1 MPIYEIAGRQ
11 INAQKSLSEEEINE
25 IYSSI
30 TKNQEPEQPKEEGNW
45 VSSALGRSWQSAK
58 EAAQGVG
65 LGITSAIDTPKIAQR
80 YMDRSKELQKEE
92 VAGPKS
98 TSFEDLQNVY
108 KNEGILSGLAE
119 TPKFAAEKALES
131 SVESAAPFIAGGIAG
146 AFTGG
151 VGAPIA
157 AGITTAIIQQ
167 FGHDMA
173 RQAQEKIN
181 SGELEP
187 GAAIAAAIPQGA
199 LDYVADRFTFG
210 MKMSPGATKAI
221 KDEAKKE
228 IEKTIGERI
237 FGGMVKGAIT
247 EPPTEMAQQALER
260 GQAGLPLNNEEAW
273 KEYKEAGGA
282 ALAAGALGGG
292 AFGAIQREDKSQ
304 DTTPANTENTASAV
318 TPETEV
324 EPATSETSNLYT
336 GMPVLAGEQEEQK
349 QDNLI
354 YQKFKGVKQLPIDRN
369 QLIFDKDGNEIT
381 AGEYYD
387 RHIAESNKPN
397 DGIKRAHAFN
407 STNKKIKEYQ
417 AAQNTQEEQNQQV
430 VTPPQDQNIYNDEI
444 EEDVPS
450 TFEEQGQQG
459 QKEAFVPTHIL
470 YDVATPRNPNKKLN
484 EPIPVQ
490 EIPSD
495 PEDLLSQATYLDQ
508 HGNIHTYDITNDI
521 QRITKPEEQGQ
532 QITDQNQGQNERA
545 SAASDTSAPLGASST
560 QEPEENQ
567 QVVTPPEEKKTTPPK
582 RKANV
587 KVKLLPEEKQQLK
600 NQLRNWEKPGYKIK
614 ETPLALAQK
623 VGVYTPGDTRA
634 DMLAKIK
641 AALKSETDEETISEE
656 IPKEIPEE
664 SDKAEN
670 TIKYKKGYKK
680 TAFPSAENFLN
691 QENVIGGIKAPET
704 VSEGIKH
711 AAAIEAAD
719 RIDSVLKKPLL
730 KELKEILITKQEKEN
745 ARRATKRKE
754 TEIDKLFAEKQG
766 KPWSKER
773 YNEAIARNK
782 DVKYSTENLR
792 AFMSRKEIADIYHKY
807 SGKKKVKL
815 AASKKTAINNKKA
828 FLDSLTPEQYKEYEK
843 LLDVQFENEANA
855 NAYSGDHNRTNKI
868 NKDVEIVNKIE
879 DQIAAGTKYAKTPN
893 ALVKLAKKLKIYN
906 AEWSIKDQLTAVKN
920 KIRENEEATNI
931 DEKLISEAETKN
943 RETLILQEEK
953 EEKEAEIAQQ
963 IKDLN
968 QSERQRRKKEVEAS
982 ANAVEENGVEL
993 EASAQALM
1001 DIIDNARVK
1010 EGVSEG
1016 LTSALETVLSQKAT
1030 LEDLLNDLANKDY
1043 AIKGNPSNIIAR
1055 ELKSILNNLNTSYAP
1070 KIRIGKFAGDETAD
1084 GVFDPIKNEIVLK
1097 GNKGTYTGKRSLNE
1111 TVLHEITHSLL
1122 DHVLENPK
1130 AYLKSL
1136 SNDLQKTNSEK
1147 AIKRLNVLYKAAQ
1160 ANPDIKDNFEISNIK
1175 EFVAEVMSNP
1185 EFQLALGNMP
1195 YIGEKAGKPTN
1206 FFNNVVNTIATIL
1219 GFKNKD
1225 NNGANLRIALSDIL
1239 SLVSYPNETV
1249 QATKRSFSKTAPA
1262 YAPGG
1267 AFSDLD
1273 KKISLYGQREERN
1286 KDVTGSSL
1294 ASAYNNLVRLYQN
1307 SSVRLKNW
1315 QNTTELTGLIDHDPG
1330 STFTNVYTQR
1340 VLAQELGRI
1349 ARKEHVI
1356 PQEEKL
1362 IKDITNL
1369 TKALNLKDENQT
1381 LNLLHNFKLGLHGVE
1396 RRETKYYLTKDLDKT
1411 PKFKDPTSVSTTPIS
1426 AEGYRDA
1433 IIKMVRT
1440 DKKFTEKQCQDLW
1453 AAIKHLGDNYA
1464 MPDPVN
1470 NDINNDKYN
1479 SVGITSPEEQRMIQD
1494 YNELAKINPTARAYV
1509 DSIFKTLQ
1517 ELNNSVKQLDRKSN
1531 YMSDPVENIINFY
1544 GWKNYSPFKGIP
1556 EHNAVDTTFD
1566 YGKLKTS
1573 NTYREMADPW
1583 AGNIDDSENCIV
1595 QTITDAYK
1603 ACDRTGYRNV
1613 TTAVKNAASTMVK
1626 GKPILNA
1633 KIHPAMPFTD
1643 REKFKELG
1651 QKLKERSILHYNKDG
1666 SVNIIEFDHNS
1677 VDILNGIRRQY
1688 VPTGKVV
1695 NTMSALTS
1703 AIGQFHTR
1711 YNINFA
1717 PMNFFRD
1724 MLTNAW
1730 TMGAEKGIGLS
1741 AKYIATIATDVVL
1754 NGGIV
1759 KAWNIASM
1767 YEKNNIAGIRA
1778 LLTSKDPFKR
1788 IIAEYILHGGK
1799 VSHRAA
1805 MSLKENYDKMDK
1817 IGNKHHIAHTMDS
1830 INTIVDTWNEMF
1842 ELASRASAYKSFKS
1856 KYTKELLKKNKNM
1869 SLQDAERTAGVR
1881 AAAEAK
1887 NLANFEQTGLHSKTL
1902 GAFFMFS
1909 RPAATGAVRALDA
1922 LLPAVTSVD
1931 RALKNIPNSGAFT
1944 YKVDPVTH
1952 KRIYDNKQ
1960 AVDNYVKGFK
1970 ERRKN
1975 AQIMTTSLIGMGML
1989 AYTMAKS
1996 MSDDDDKGRNRV
2008 SSDSPDQWTKFA
2020 RFYIPGHESPIQIPW
2035 GFGLGAFAAMG
2046 AQMAMVADPDNK
2058 VGFKRAFSNIATQ
2071 ISFDSYL
2078 PVPISR
2084 IDFMDDPLRFAV
2096 DSMTP
2101 SIGRPLVEYAMNKN
2115 GLGQAIYSTTGSHN
2129 NAYAGRES
2137 VPEIYKMAAR
2147 YFADSTNG
2155 AINITPNTLSF
2166 FANNYAD
2173 GLSKFLEIGTGASL
2187 IAQGKKEFDITK
2199 DSFRKDVPFIGSF
2212 IGAKANVDSR
2222 EFSSIEKQIKDI
2234 KDDLDMFK
2242 SNPKEYAEYI
2252 ERNPM
2257 APAIVD
2263 IYDKAK
2269 GKYLDKLNH
2278 IKNIYERSPDLSPIE
2293 RQQLVKPIDE
2303 AINNIKYTLVNTFES
2318 YGVKPR

>member
-1 MPIYEIAGRQ
+1 
-11 INAQKSLSEEEINE
+11 
-25 IYSSI
+25 
-30 TKNQEPEQPKEEGNW
+30 
-45 VSSALGRSWQSAK
+45 
-58 EAAQGVG
+58 
-65 LGITSAIDTPKIAQR
+65 
-80 YMDRSKELQKEE
+80 
-92 VAGPKS
+92 
-98 TSFEDLQNVY
+98 
-108 KNEGILSGLAE
+108 
-119 TPKFAAEKALES
+119 
-131 SVESAAPFIAGGIAG
+131 
-146 AFTGG
+146 
-151 VGAPIA
+151 
-157 AGITTAIIQQ
+157 
-167 FGHDMA
+167 
-173 RQAQEKIN
+173 
-181 SGELEP
+181 
-187 GAAIAAAIPQGA
+187 
-199 LDYVADRFTFG
+199 
-210 MKMSPGATKAI
+210 
-221 KDEAKKE
+221 
-228 IEKTIGERI
+228 
-237 FGGMVKGAIT
+237 
-247 EPPTEMAQQALER
+247 
-260 GQAGLPLNNEEAW
+260 
-273 KEYKEAGGA
+273 
-282 ALAAGALGGG
+282 
-292 AFGAIQREDKSQ
+292 
-304 DTTPANTENTASAV
+304 
-318 TPETEV
+318 
-324 EPATSETSNLYT
+324 
-336 GMPVLAGEQEEQK
+336 MPVLAGEQKQKEQKQEEQK
-349 QDNLI
+349 QEEQDDLI
-354 YQKFKGVKQLPIDRN
+354 YQKFKGVEQVPIDRN

-387 RHIAESNKPN
+387 KHIAESDKDN
-397 DGIKRAHAFN
+397 DSIKRAHAFN
-407 STNKKIKEYQ
+407 STNKRIKEYQ
-417 AAQNTQEEQNQQV
+417 AAQNTQEEQGQEEQNQQV
-430 VTPPQDQNIYNDEI
+430 VTPPRDQNIYNDKI

-450 TFEEQGQQG
+450 TFEGQ
-459 QKEAFVPTHIL
+459 
-470 YDVATPRNPNKKLN
+470 D
-484 EPIPVQ
+484 
-490 EIPSD
+490 
-495 PEDLLSQATYLDQ
+495 
-508 HGNIHTYDITNDI
+508 
-521 QRITKPEEQGQ
+521 Q
-532 QITDQNQGQNERA
+532 QITDQGQNKRA
-545 SAASDTSAPLGASST
+545 PTASDTSAPLGASST
-560 QEPEENQ
+560 EEQRFEITPPPEEQ
-567 QVVTPPEEKKTTPPK
+567 RFEITPPPEEKKTTPPK
-582 RKANV
+582 GKANV
-587 KVKLLPEEKQQLK
+587 KVKLPKEKITEANKVVKKVEDQIASGTNYSKTPNAIVALAKSLNVYDAGWTPAQQLTAVK
-600 NQLRNWEKPGYKIK
+600 NRISEAQELGIAHKGDIFPDILANTNKAFGFGKKQSEKDEYANLTQK
-614 ETPLALAQK
+614 EIDKLEKAKDKELPKNYAYDT
-623 VGVYTPGDTRA
+623 GYTPT
-634 DMLAKIK
+634 KQ
-641 AALKSETDEETISEE
+641 
-656 IPKEIPEE
+656 
-664 SDKAEN
+664 
-670 TIKYKKGYKK
+670 
-680 TAFPSAENFLN
+680 PSAENFLN
-691 QENVIGGIKAPET
+691 QNSLYNTEAPKT
-704 VSEGIKH
+704 VNNSIDH
-711 AAAIEAAD
+711 AAFSVASD
-719 RIDSVLKKPLL
+719 RIDDFKINKKTPQNRQEYIANRDVFINSLNN
-730 KELKEILITKQEKEN
+730 KQ
-745 ARRATKRKE
+745 RTVY
-754 TEIDKLFAEKQG
+754 D
-766 KPWSKER
+766 
-773 YNEAIARNK
+773 
-782 DVKYSTENLR
+782 
-792 AFMSRKEIADIYHKY
+792 
-807 SGKKKVKL
+807 KKVEEHY
-815 AASKKTAINNKKA
+815 KKA
-828 FLDSLTPEQYKEYEK
+828 LKAKEYDDREI
-843 LLDVQFENEANA
+843 
-855 NAYSGDHNRTNKI
+855 SRTNKI
-868 NKDVEIVNKIE
+868 
-879 DQIAAGTKYAKTPN
+879 T
-893 ALVKLAKKLKIYN
+893 
-906 AEWSIKDQLTAVKN
+906 
-920 KIRENEEATNI
+920 ENEEATNI
-931 DEKLISEAETKN
+931 DKTDEKLISEAETKN
-943 RETLILQEEK
+943 RETLISQEEK

-1055 ELKSILNNLNTSYAP
+1055 ELKSILNNLGTSYAP

-1111 TVLHEITHSLL
+1111 VVLHEITHSLL

-1130 AYLKSL
+1130 TYLKSL

-1147 AIKRLNVLYKAAQ
+1147 AIKRLNALYKAAQ

-1262 YAPGG
+1262 YAPNG

-1294 ASAYNNLVRLYQN
+1294 ASAYNNVVRLYQN
-1307 SSVRLKNW
+1307 SSVYLKNW
-1315 QNTTELTGLIDHDPG
+1315 QNRTELTGLIDHDPE
-1330 STFTNVYTQR
+1330 STFNNVHTQK

-1381 LNLLHNFKLGLHGVE
+1381 LNLLHNFKLGLHGVD

-1411 PKFKDPTSVSTTPIS
+1411 LRFKDPTGVSATPIS

-1440 DKKFTEKQCQDLW
+1440 DKKLTEKQCQDLW
-1453 AAIKHLGDNYA
+1453 AVVKHLGDNYA
-1464 MPDPVN
+1464 MPDPIN

-1479 SVGITSPEEQRMIQD
+1479 SVGITSPEEQRIIQD
-1494 YNELAKINPTARAYV
+1494 YNELAKTNPTARAYV

-1613 TTAVKNAASTMVK
+1613 TTAVKNAASTMVN

-1666 SVNIIEFDHNS
+1666 SVNIIEFDHNA

-1688 VPTGKVV
+1688 VPTSGFTNKL
-1695 NTMSALTS
+1695 SAFTS
-1703 AIGQFHTR
+1703 AVGQFHTR

-1741 AKYIATIATDVVL
+1741 AKYIATIATDVAL

-1767 YEKNNIAGIRA
+1767 YEKNDIAGIRV

-1788 IIAEYILHGGK
+1788 NIAEYILHGGK

-1887 NLANFEQTGLHSKTL
+1887 NLANFEQTGLYSKNL
-1902 GAFFMFS
+1902 GAWFMFS

-1922 LLPAVTSVD
+1922 LLPAITFKNSW
-1931 RALKNIPNSGAFT
+1931 ALKNLPNSGVFT

-1952 KRIYDNKQ
+1952 KRVYDNKQ
-1960 AVDNYVKGFK
+1960 AVDDYVKGFK
-1970 ERRKN
+1970 EHRKN

-1996 MSDDDDKGRNRV
+1996 MSDDDDKGRNKV
-2008 SSDSPDQWTKFA
+2008 SSDNPDQWTKFA
-2020 RFYIPGHESPIQIPW
+2020 RFYIPGRESPIQIPW

-2058 VGFKRAFSNIATQ
+2058 VGFERAFSNIATQ

-2084 IDFMDDPLRFAV
+2084 IDFMDDPLRFV
-2096 DSMTP
+2096 IDSVAP
-2101 SIGRPLVEYAMNKN
+2101 SVGRPLVEYAMNKN

-2137 VPEIYKMAAR
+2137 VSEVYRMAAR

-2187 IAQGKKEFDITK
+2187 IAQGKKEFDTTK

-2222 EFSSIEKQIKDI
+2222 EFGSVEKQIKDI

-2263 IYDKAK
+2263 VYDKAK

-2278 IKNIYERSPDLSPIE
+2278 TKNIYERSPDLSPIE

>member
-1 MPIYEIAGRQ
+1 MASAENYAQWLIANEDKKGTDDFNTVAEAYKAARSQ
-11 INAQKSLSEEEINE
+11 QTMSE
-25 IYSSI
+25 
-30 TKNQEPEQPKEEGNW
+30 EPEQPKEEGNW

-65 LGITSAIDTPKIAQR
+65 LGITSAIDTPEIAQR

-119 TPKFAAEKALES
+119 TPKFAAQKVLES

-273 KEYKEAGGA
+273 KEYKESGGA

-304 DTTPANTENTASAV
+304 DTAPANTENTASAV

-336 GMPVLAGEQEEQK
+336 GMPVLAGEQKQEE

-354 YQKFKGVKQLPIDRN
+354 YQKFKGVKQVPIDRN

-387 RHIAESNKPN
+387 RHIAESNKDN
-397 DGIKRAHAFN
+397 DSIKRAHAFN

-417 AAQNTQEEQNQQV
+417 AAQNTQQEQGQEV

-450 TFEEQGQQG
+450 TFEEQGQEG
-459 QKEAFVPTHIL
+459 
-470 YDVATPRNPNKKLN
+470 
-484 EPIPVQ
+484 
-490 EIPSD
+490 
-495 PEDLLSQATYLDQ
+495 
-508 HGNIHTYDITNDI
+508 
-521 QRITKPEEQGQ
+521 

-560 QEPEENQ
+560 QEAEENQ

-582 RKANV
+582 GKANV
-587 KVKLLPEEKQQLK
+587 KIKLLPEEKQQLK

-634 DMLAKIK
+634 NMLAKIR
-641 AALKSETDEETISEE
+641 AALKSETDEETISKEE
-656 IPKEIPEE
+656 LTSDQDEFEDLSGKNLIQPIKTVKGKKAFKVTGSPDDYLNQNHATREDAPVTVKKGVEYAPEDMIADQMLSIKQSELDKKLKSIAKEKEEKENKDKQNEIDKANIEANKEIANAEKLAEEKGWTAKWLKSTIGVINSRKNKIIKNNKPIKYSHTNPLQFMSIDELVDVYKDHMFTNSSWTKNEGGAAREKAVELRNNFIKSLPPEQRADIT
-664 SDKAEN
+664 SR
-670 TIKYKKGYKK
+670 YKKG
-680 TAFPSAENFLN
+680 F
-691 QENVIGGIKAPET
+691 
-704 VSEGIKH
+704 
-711 AAAIEAAD
+711 
-719 RIDSVLKKPLL
+719 
-730 KELKEILITKQEKEN
+730 
-745 ARRATKRKE
+745 
-754 TEIDKLFAEKQG
+754 
-766 KPWSKER
+766 
-773 YNEAIARNK
+773 K
-782 DVKYSTENLR
+782 D
-792 AFMSRKEIADIYHKY
+792 
-807 SGKKKVKL
+807 
-815 AASKKTAINNKKA
+815 
-828 FLDSLTPEQYKEYEK
+828 
-843 LLDVQFENEANA
+843 
-855 NAYSGDHNRTNKI
+855 
-868 NKDVEIVNKIE
+868 
-879 DQIAAGTKYAKTPN
+879 
-893 ALVKLAKKLKIYN
+893 
-906 AEWSIKDQLTAVKN
+906 AVKAHAQQAISTGARTN
-920 KIRENEEATNI
+920 KIRENEEATSI
-931 DEKLISEAETKN
+931 DKTDEKLISEAETKN
-943 RETLILQEEK
+943 RETLISQEEK

-1055 ELKSILNNLNTSYAP
+1055 ELKSILNNLGTSYAP

-1111 TVLHEITHSLL
+1111 VVLHEITHSLL

-1130 AYLKSL
+1130 AYLRSL

-1315 QNTTELTGLIDHDPG
+1315 QNTTELTGLIDHDPEG
-1330 STFTNVYTQR
+1330 TFTNVHTQK

-1349 ARKEHVI
+1349 DRKEHVI

-1369 TKALNLKDENQT
+1369 TKALNFKDENQT

-1396 RRETKYYLTKDLDKT
+1396 RRETKYYLIKDLDKT
-1411 PKFKDPTSVSTTPIS
+1411 LRFKDPTGVSTTPIS

-1433 IIKMVRT
+1433 IKELVRT
-1440 DKKFTEKQCQDLW
+1440 NKKLTEKQCQDLW
-1453 AAIKHLGDNYA
+1453 AVVKHLGDNYA

-1470 NDINNDKYN
+1470 NDINNDKYK
-1479 SVGITSPEEQRMIQD
+1479 SVGITSPEEQRIIQD
-1494 YNELAKINPTARAYV
+1494 YNELAKTNPTARAYV

-1531 YMSDPVENIINFY
+1531 YMSNPVENIINFY

-1573 NTYREMADPW
+1573 NTYRELADPW

-1613 TTAVKNAASTMVK
+1613 TTAVKNAASTMVN

-1730 TMGAEKGIGLS
+1730 TMGAEQGIGLS
-1741 AKYIATIATDVVL
+1741 AKYIATIATDVAL

-1788 IIAEYILHGGK
+1788 NIAEYILHGGK

-1856 KYTKELLKKNKNM
+1856 KYTKDYLKKNKNM

-1881 AAAEAK
+1881 SAAEAK

-1975 AQIMTTSLIGMGML
+1975 AKIMTTSLIGMGML

-2173 GLSKFLEIGTGASL
+2173 GLSKFLEIGIGASL
-2187 IAQGKKEFDITK
+2187 IAQGKKEFDTTK

-2222 EFSSIEKQIKDI
+2222 EFSSVEKQIKDI

-2269 GKYLDKLNH
+2269 GKYLDTLNH
-2278 IKNIYERSPDLSPIE
+2278 TKNIYERNPDLSPIE